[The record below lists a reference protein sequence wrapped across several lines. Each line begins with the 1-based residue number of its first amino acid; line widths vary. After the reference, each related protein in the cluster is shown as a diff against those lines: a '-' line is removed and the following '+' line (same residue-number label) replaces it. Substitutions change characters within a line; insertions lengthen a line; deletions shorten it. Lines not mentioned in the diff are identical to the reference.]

1 MKHYSD
7 SGHSIVTQTIGNS
20 RLNGRHHAISK
31 SAAVKQTTHMGM
43 RCGEQENLT
52 SLMGMKIT
60 HKLCIL
66 SMYLTKPKST
76 SQSSN

>member
-1 MKHYSD
+1 MLHIRQKANNYMKHYSD

-52 SLMGMKIT
+52 SLMGKSLISSVSY
-60 HKLCIL
+60 LCA
-66 SMYLTKPKST
+66 
-76 SQSSN
+76 